1 MIVNNLKS
9 FTKFLTN
16 IVTIV
21 SSMITIT
28 LKRIIVYNIL
38 FRKKLKILVNK
49 NQLNLLNENDVIQS
63 VWKKFLIIKLL

>member
-63 VWKKFLIIKLL
+63 VWKKFLIIKPL